1 MTGERLNIM
10 KLWQMTLKVDNKA
23 WGSTTYRAKVL
34 ILSKT
39 EEEAKEKAKKWW
51 LNNKKWAKKDNGSSL
66 FSFGGIDG
74 DISFVGVE
82 EVCSNGLK
90 DVFLL

>member
-1 MTGERLNIM
+1 M

-51 LNNKKWAKKDNGSSL
+51 LNNRKWVKKDKGKSL
-66 FSFGGIDG
+66 LYFGGIDG
-74 DISFVGVE
+74 DISFIGVE